1 MGLCA
6 YGQIKNEWIEP
17 LKKFYITN
25 NSSKLGR
32 DINLNLSYNALSGQ
46 SGYDLAATS
55 QKVFEEYVHALLTS
69 VLNRF
74 NHDIILVGGCALNV
88 LSNQKIYSWLK
99 NNKPNIKLYVPP
111 NPNDC
116 GLALGQFLT
125 DHPEAV
131 KKANTYCGW
140 DILDKDKFTNYI
152 EERKATPVT
161 ITEIVN
167 LIKSGKII
175 GIIDGCSE
183 VGPRALG
190 NRSIICDP
198 TLSDMKDVLN
208 LKVKFREWYRPFAPV
223 CRLED
228 KDLYFEEAP
237 EAVYMSYA
245 PKVKEE
251 YRNVLKAITHI
262 DNTSRLQTVTEKQ
275 HKLFYN
281 ILTELKNRN
290 QIAVILNTSFN
301 IRGKPILTT
310 LQDALYVLDNT
321 QLDYVTSNGFLFKKQ
336 L

>member
-1 MGLCA
+1 
-6 YGQIKNEWIEP
+6 
-17 LKKFYITN
+17 
-25 NSSKLGR
+25 
-32 DINLNLSYNALSGQ
+32 
-46 SGYDLAATS
+46 
-55 QKVFEEYVHALLTS
+55 
-69 VLNRF
+69 
-74 NHDIILVGGCALNV
+74 
-88 LSNQKIYSWLK
+88 
-99 NNKPNIKLYVPP
+99 
-111 NPNDC
+111 
-116 GLALGQFLT
+116 
-125 DHPEAV
+125 
-131 KKANTYCGW
+131 
-140 DILDKDKFTNYI
+140 
-152 EERKATPVT
+152 
-161 ITEIVN
+161 
-167 LIKSGKII
+167 
-175 GIIDGCSE
+175 
-183 VGPRALG
+183 
-190 NRSIICDP
+190 
-198 TLSDMKDVLN
+198 MKDVLN